1 MKRST
6 IFALIFAIAIA
17 ATASSGLSRVL
28 AQQAPS
34 PGSGQALEISP
45 TLVTLDADPGEELT
59 LQVRLRNVSSE
70 ALIVSGEINDFLA
83 GDELGAPRVIMEEDM
98 EEFADNPYSI
108 REWIDSVPEILLEP
122 GEIETLTATIN
133 VPANAS
139 PGGHYGVIRF
149 SGTPPELEDTGVSL
163 AASVGTLV
171 LLTVSGDITE
181 AAEVEE
187 FTVMKDGE
195 TPRLFESQ
203 PLQLVQRIRNTG
215 NVHIQVRGQVFI
227 KDMFDRDLA
236 AANVNL
242 SQQNILPDSVRRFEQ
257 DIDSSLIGNKRL
269 FGRYT
274 ANLELTY
281 GDEQTISDTITFW
294 VIPYRLIGG
303 IILAVII
310 VSLGIWIMLKRYR
323 RRILKQARRRRY

>member
-1 MKRST
+1 MLALV
-6 IFALIFAIAIA
+6 FAAIVGG
-17 ATASSGLSRVL
+17 GLSKVL

-34 PGSGQALEISP
+34 PGSGQALEMSP

-59 LQVRLRNVSSE
+59 LQVRLRNVSSD
-70 ALIVSGEINDFLA
+70 ALIVSGEINDFVA
-83 GDELGAPRVIMEEDM
+83 GDELGAPRVIMEEDR
-98 EEFADNPYSI
+98 EEFDDNPYSI

-122 GEIETLTATIN
+122 GEIEELTATIS
-133 VPANAS
+133 VPNNAS
-139 PGGHYGVIRF
+139 PGGHYGIIRF
-149 SGTPPELEDTGVSL
+149 SGTPPDLEDTGVSL

-181 AAEVEE
+181 SAEVEE
-187 FTVMKDGE
+187 FMVVKDGE
-195 TPRLFESQ
+195 TSRVYESQ

-215 NVHIQVRGQVFI
+215 NVHIRVRGQVFI

-257 DIDSSLIGNKRL
+257 DIDSALIGNKRL

-281 GDEQTISDTITFW
+281 GDEKTISDSITFW
-294 VIPYRLIGG
+294 VIPYRLIGW
-303 IILAVII
+303 IIFVIVI
-310 VSLGIWIMLKRYR
+310 GSLGLWLMLKRYR